1 MNIVTPQPAINL
13 NTANVHTETAR
24 RDNELREV
32 IPKPA
37 AVAPSST
44 ENKSLQDNDKT
55 RGAQQENQDT
65 YDATGQL
72 RENKTI
78 KEGSEEDTAEQQ
90 SKERNE
96 EQADER
102 EQAQQEQDEQQ
113 IMELKDR
120 DREVRLHE
128 QAHAR
133 VGGQYAGAPSY
144 DYQRGPD
151 GNNYAVGGQV
161 MIDVAPIEGDPQQTI
176 EKMQT
181 VRAAALAPAEPSGA
195 DRAIAADATSKIAS
209 AQAELAK
216 QSISGEGEGSE
227 PSRRVQGFQNRRLT
241 EAGSA
246 QSEQPV
252 LERKRLQQEAD
263 PFAVALPI
271 ERDPEIESRALRIEG
286 FYNQV
291 ASPADDITQL
301 SVTV

>member
-1 MNIVTPQPAINL
+1 MNIVTPQPAVSL
-13 NTANVHTETAR
+13 NTANVYTETAR
-24 RDNELREV
+24 RDNQLREV

-37 AVAPSST
+37 AVTPPAT
-44 ENKSLQDNDKT
+44 ENKSLQDNDKS
-55 RGAQQENQDT
+55 RLNDGESQET
-65 YDATGQL
+65 YDANGQL
-72 RENKTI
+72 KDSKTI
-78 KEGSEEDTAEQQ
+78 QERGEEKGGEQQ
-90 SKERNE
+90 SKSESDDE
-96 EQADER
+96 PSER

-113 IMELKDR
+113 LKELKDR

-133 VGGQYAGAPSY
+133 VGGQYAGSPSY

-161 MIDVAPIEGDPQQTI
+161 MIDVAPVEGDPQQTI

-195 DRAIAADATSKIAS
+195 DRAIAADATSKIAT

-216 QSISGEGEGSE
+216 QSISGSENEGS
-227 PSRRVQGFQNRRLT
+227 SSGVQKFQNRRLT
-241 EAGSA
+241 EEGIA
-246 QSEQPV
+246 QSEQPT
-252 LERKRLQQEAD
+252 LERARLKQEAD

-286 FYNQV
+286 FYGQI
-291 ASPADDITQL
+291 AKPEKEAQL
-301 SVTV
+301 SVSV